1 MDYPVA
7 LVNVC
12 LLLQRYN
19 QIDFFLFSSAG
30 RDGLKGDKGD
40 SGRHGD
46 PGSSGFP
53 GPQGLLK

>member
-1 MDYPVA
+1 MYFITK
-7 LVNVC
+7 
-12 LLLQRYN
+12 RYN
-19 QIDFFLFSSAG
+19 QIDFLLFSAG

-40 SGRHGD
+40 GGRHGD